1 MSRLEQ
7 GGELDGFRIGP
18 LLHAG
23 AMARIYQISY
33 ADGRESVFPM
43 VMKVPLMREGDGA
56 ENIVSFEIEHQLL
69 QVLQGPHVPRFVAAG
84 DLDRV
89 PYLAMEHVQGITVDA
104 WLKNFSKSRQ
114 AVPIES
120 ITRVGAAL
128 AQAAHS
134 LHQQNVCH
142 LDLKPANAL
151 LVNEEHIVLLDFGLS
166 CHADYPDL
174 MAEEFR
180 KAVGSAAWIA
190 PEQVVGVRGD
200 PRSDVFAIGVMLY
213 EMATGELPFGFPTT
227 QGGLRQRLW
236 MSPRPPRAWRAELPE
251 WLQEIILRC
260 LEPQAQQR
268 YPSAAHLMFDLHHPD
283 QVQVTERG
291 QQLQGRG
298 FWWHVKRWLRA
309 AGMQYQPSP
318 LPAQQISE
326 VPIVMVALPHE
337 EISDTVMIALR
348 QATVRSLGTRPGARL
363 AIVTVVSGSVIGNDK
378 DRSETWLIRHHLASF
393 KKWAEGI
400 DLSGH
405 QVSFHVLESG
415 DVAAALLR
423 YAEGNQV
430 SLIIMGAATRG
441 LSMQRFVA
449 TVPIK
454 VAMHAPCTVVLVK
467 EPTPFQQWATDESES
482 VSNEL
487 AYGADEEPRSR

>member
-1 MSRLEQ
+1 
-7 GGELDGFRIGP
+7 
-18 LLHAG
+18 
-23 AMARIYQISY
+23 
-33 ADGRESVFPM
+33 
-43 VMKVPLMREGDGA
+43 
-56 ENIVSFEIEHQLL
+56 
-69 QVLQGPHVPRFVAAG
+69 
-84 DLDRV
+84 
-89 PYLAMEHVQGITVDA
+89 A
-104 WLKNFSKSRQ
+104 WLKNFSQSRQ

-151 LVNEEHIVLLDFGLS
+151 LIDEARVVLLDFGLS

-180 KAVGSAAWIA
+180 KAVGSPAWIA

-236 MSPRPPRAWRAELPE
+236 MSPRPPRAWRADLPE

-260 LEPQAQQR
+260 LEPQAEQR

-283 QVQVTERG
+283 QVRVTERG
-291 QQLQGRG
+291 QQLKGRS
-298 FWWHVKRWLRA
+298 FWGHFKRWLRA

-318 LPAQQISE
+318 LPTQQINE
-326 VPIVMVALPHE
+326 VPIVMVALPHDDL
-337 EISDTVMIALR
+337 SDSVMIALR

-363 AIVTVVSGSVIGNDK
+363 AIVTVVSGSVSGSDEE
-378 DRSETWLIRHHLASF
+378 RSETWLIRHHLAAF

-400 DLSGH
+400 DLTGH
-405 QVSFHVLESG
+405 QISFHVLESG
-415 DVAAALLR
+415 DVAQALLR
-423 YAEGNQV
+423 YAEGNKV

-454 VAMHAPCTVVLVK
+454 VAMHAPCTVILVK
-467 EPTPFQQWATDESES
+467 EPTALQHWATDDQGS
-482 VSNEL
+482 
-487 AYGADEEPRSR
+487 GD